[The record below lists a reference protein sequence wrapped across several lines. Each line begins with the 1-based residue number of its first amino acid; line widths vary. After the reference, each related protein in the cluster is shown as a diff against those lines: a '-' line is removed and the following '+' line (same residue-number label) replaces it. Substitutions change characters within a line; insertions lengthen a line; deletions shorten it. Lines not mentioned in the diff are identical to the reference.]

1 MNILHLKKCSIVVTD
16 KEAAGLVIILPF
28 PQVNTDKI
36 LKYISQA
43 KQI

>member
-1 MNILHLKKCSIVVTD
+1 MFYSSNRQGSRWTGHHTTI
-16 KEAAGLVIILPF
+16 